1 MPNST
6 LSIGDQIEAR
16 CKKCRKSTSHSI
28 VTMNE
33 AEPPGVRCNTC
44 DDEHDYRVP
53 ATVRKTPTRRTVD
66 PKIAECKAWEE
77 LRPSLNSAMAT
88 NYSMTTAF
96 KVKSLMNHPV
106 FGLGIVQ
113 RLVGPRKV
121 EVLFEDGKKTMRCK

>member
-1 MPNST
+1 MQNSP

-16 CKKCRKSTSHSI
+16 CTKCRKNTSHSI

-33 AEPPGVRCNTC
+33 EAPASVQCKTC
-44 DDEHDYRVP
+44 DDEHNYRP
-53 ATVRKTPTRRTVD
+53 ATVKKAPTRRTVD
-66 PKIAECKAWEE
+66 PKVAECKEWEV
-77 LRPSLNSAMAT
+77 LRPSLNSTLAT

-96 KVKSLMNHPV
+96 KVKSLMNHPL